1 MKYRPVSCEVGRV
14 VRSLALIPLTLGA
27 AALGLASL
35 DRVPG
40 ILLELPPRTMRFE
53 NVDEARRLLPAGLLL
68 PAYFP
73 DALAWPPARVLGR
86 TRWPEALLLSF
97 DSRRTGETA
106 LLLCQSWSSRRCP
119 ASLMGPLEVFHEV
132 ETRVGPRPARVAAGW
147 AASGEVWEQ
156 VELDWDGRQVTLRLR
171 GRTLDLLRVAESLRE
186 GRP

>member
-1 MKYRPVSCEVGRV
+1 MSEMPVASEAGRV
-14 VRSLALIPLTLGA
+14 ARSLALIPLTLGA
-27 AALGLASL
+27 AALGLATL

-40 ILLELPPRTMRFE
+40 ILLDLPPRTTRFE
-53 NVDEARRLLPAGLLL
+53 SVDEARRLLPAGLLL

-73 DALAWPPARVLGR
+73 EALVWPPARVLGR
-86 TRWPEALLLSF
+86 TRWPEALLLAF
-97 DSRRTGETA
+97 DSRNTGEA
-106 LLLCQSWSSRRCP
+106 AFLLCQSWSSRRCP
-119 ASLMGPLEVFHEV
+119 ASLLTPLDVFHEV
-132 ETRVGPRPARVAAGW
+132 ETRVGARPARVAAGR

>member
-1 MKYRPVSCEVGRV
+1 MPAAAGAGGVA
-14 VRSLALIPLTLGA
+14 RSLALIPLTLGA
-27 AALGLASL
+27 AALGLWGL
-35 DRVPG
+35 DRVPA
-40 ILLELPPRTMRFE
+40 ILLDQPPRTSRFE
-53 NVDEARRLLPAGLLL
+53 SLDEARRLLPAGLLL

-73 DALAWPPARVLGR
+73 ETLSWPPAHVLGR
-86 TRWPEALLLSF
+86 TRWPEALLLAF
-97 DSRRTGETA
+97 DSRQTHDTA
-106 LLLCQSWSSRRCP
+106 LLLCQSWSRQGCP
-119 ASLMGPLEVFHEV
+119 AGLLPPLEVFHEV